1 VEDEHAP
8 RLRPAADE
16 YGTVP
21 EAIFFELIPRAS
33 TLAHP

>member
-1 VEDEHAP
+1 MPRVYARRPDEH
-8 RLRPAADE
+8 
-16 YGTVP
+16 GTVP